1 MLYPTEFGS
10 FMIHTIKGV
19 SLTRVDTTGQW
30 EEVLTAVRNG
40 QMSIEDATKYVYE
53 QLDVFLSDIKGVNR
67 VFFGDEKKRT
77 GAFMTCPGCG
87 KDIIAGTKNY
97 FCSGY
102 KDGCK
107 YSIMKNFCGT
117 VFSADDVQQLFEGKM
132 IKKKLKKKTGN
143 DTWTQALKFNGNEGK
158 LEFVKEKR

>member
-1 MLYPTEFGS
+1 
-10 FMIHTIKGV
+10 
-19 SLTRVDTTGQW
+19 
-30 EEVLTAVRNG
+30 
-40 QMSIEDATKYVYE
+40 
-53 QLDVFLSDIKGVNR
+53 
-67 VFFGDEKKRT
+67 
-77 GAFMTCPGCG
+77 MTCPGCG
-87 KDIIAGTKNY
+87 KDIIAGPKNY